1 MVRPLGRCDKSTP
14 TSNSQQKRIRKQSNK
29 MNINK
34 FLKSIFG
41 DKASRDM
48 KTIRPLVEKVKAA
61 YPAVKALS
69 NDELRAKTQ
78 EIRQQVRDAA
88 KQQREE
94 IARLKST
101 IEDTPIDQRE
111 SIFNQIDKLEKEA
124 LDRYEEALNEV
135 MPVAFSIVKD
145 TARRFAENE
154 ETIVTA
160 TDFDRE
166 LAPTRPRTSSLSTVT
181 RPFITTTGPLVAT
194 T

>member
-1 MVRPLGRCDKSTP
+1 
-14 TSNSQQKRIRKQSNK
+14 

-101 IEDTPIDQRE
+101 IEDTPIASASLSSTR
-111 SIFNQIDKLEKEA
+111 STNW
-124 LDRYEEALNEV
+124 RRR
-135 MPVAFSIVKD
+135 PSIVM
-145 TARRFAENE
+145 RR
-154 ETIVTA
+154 
-160 TDFDRE
+160 
-166 LAPTRPRTSSLSTVT
+166 LSM
-181 RPFITTTGPLVAT
+181 R
-194 T
+194 

>member
-14 TSNSQQKRIRKQSNK
+14 TSIIHNKKRIRKQSNK

-94 IARLKST
+94 IARLK
-101 IEDTPIDQRE
+101 
-111 SIFNQIDKLEKEA
+111 N
-124 LDRYEEALNEV
+124 
-135 MPVAFSIVKD
+135 
-145 TARRFAENE
+145 
-154 ETIVTA
+154 
-160 TDFDRE
+160 
-166 LAPTRPRTSSLSTVT
+166 
-181 RPFITTTGPLVAT
+181 
-194 T
+194 

>member
-1 MVRPLGRCDKSTP
+1 MQRHGQMLLITESRREAPRCAPWGGT
-14 TSNSQQKRIRKQSNK
+14 TSPPQRVIHNKKRIRKQSNK

-88 KQQREE
+88 SSPPSR
-94 IARLKST
+94 IRPST
-101 IEDTPIDQRE
+101 
-111 SIFNQIDKLEKEA
+111 SA
-124 LDRYEEALNEV
+124 
-135 MPVAFSIVKD
+135 
-145 TARRFAENE
+145 
-154 ETIVTA
+154 
-160 TDFDRE
+160 
-166 LAPTRPRTSSLSTVT
+166 SLSST
-181 RPFITTTGPLVAT
+181 RSTNWRRRPSIAMRRPSTR
-194 T
+194 

>member
-1 MVRPLGRCDKSTP
+1 MQRHGQMLLVTQRVGEKLPGATP
-14 TSNSQQKRIRKQSNK
+14 GAERQVHPNEYHSQQKRIRKQSNK

-101 IEDTPIDQRE
+101 IEDTPIDQRALFE
-111 SIFNQIDKLEKEA
+111 SA
-124 LDRYEEALNEV
+124 
-135 MPVAFSIVKD
+135 
-145 TARRFAENE
+145 
-154 ETIVTA
+154 
-160 TDFDRE
+160 
-166 LAPTRPRTSSLSTVT
+166 
-181 RPFITTTGPLVAT
+181 
-194 T
+194 

>member
-1 MVRPLGRCDKSTP
+1 
-14 TSNSQQKRIRKQSNK
+14 

-88 KQQREE
+88 KQQPPSR
-94 IARLKST
+94 IRPST
-101 IEDTPIDQRE
+101 
-111 SIFNQIDKLEKEA
+111 SA
-124 LDRYEEALNEV
+124 
-135 MPVAFSIVKD
+135 
-145 TARRFAENE
+145 
-154 ETIVTA
+154 
-160 TDFDRE
+160 
-166 LAPTRPRTSSLSTVT
+166 SLSST
-181 RPFITTTGPLVAT
+181 RSTNWRRRPSTAMRRPSTR
-194 T
+194 